1 MKISAVF
8 ENIDAA
14 DQAVRR
20 LRQSGI
26 HVKKPHSRLVSPQL
40 SAENNMDERV
50 MAFPSAYEPYQMMF
64 PYEVPRLNPCVI
76 RTPDDDHA
84 GISLE
89 TVLSFE
95 VPDYDSAHAREIL
108 VNMHGTSIGLS

>member
-14 DQAVRR
+14 EQAVRR

-26 HVKKPHSRLVSPQL
+26 HIKKPRSRLISPQL
-40 SAENNMDERV
+40 SAENNAEERFMV
-50 MAFPSAYEPYQMMF
+50 FPSAYEPYQMMF
-64 PYEVPRLNPCVI
+64 PYEVPRLNPYVI
-76 RTPDDDHA
+76 RTPDDEDA

-95 VPDYDSAHAREIL
+95 VPDYDSTHARDIL

>member
-26 HVKKPHSRLVSPQL
+26 HVKKPRSQLISPQL
-40 SAENNMDERV
+40 GAENNSQERFMV
-50 MAFPSAYEPYQMMF
+50 FPSAYEPYQMMF
-64 PYEVPRLNPCVI
+64 PYEVPRLNPYVI
-76 RTPDDDHA
+76 RTPDDENA

-95 VPDYDSAHAREIL
+95 VPDYDSDSARDIL